1 MVLDSHYARKIMPD
15 PSLQGYSNLG
25 MEEARITLVADQKTE
40 QDHLSGFSE
49 EKLQMTKMKTYKSC
63 DDIEN
68 DILYNIVQKND
79 PICRGWA

>member
-49 EKLQMTKMKTYKSC
+49 EKKAANDQDENLQELWWYRKWY
-63 DDIEN
+63 DI
-68 DILYNIVQKND
+68 
-79 PICRGWA
+79 